1 MHRLRPRNLRQ
12 RRGGGGVRRLPAG
25 HLLLFRCFDR
35 LRRLR
40 SGSLFGS
47 RRHELQLPACG
58 RVRGGDLRQRRS
70 VRPLPAGHLLLFS
83 RFNRLRQL
91 QSGLLFG
98 RWCYKLQRLPRR
110 QLLRI
115 LRRFRMH

>member
-12 RRGGGGVRRLPAG
+12 RRSGCSV
-25 HLLLFRCFDR
+25 
-35 LRRLR
+35 RRLR
-40 SGSLFGS
+40 SWLLFGS

-58 RVRGGDLRQRRS
+58 RVRCGDLRQRRS
-70 VRPLPAGHLLLFS
+70 VRPLPAGHLLLLS
-83 RFNRLRQL
+83 GLDRLRQL

-110 QLLRI
+110 PLLGL
-115 LRRFRMH
+115 LRRFRVH